1 MSESK
6 DFVRPYSTLIRS
18 VLIGSLA
25 LPVVSFA
32 CTLCRIDPTRNVG
45 AGVLIATIL
54 VACLL
59 FWWSRQPAQGLVAWL
74 TDESEK
80 QSELIDSLKPDRLF
94 SAITL
99 SAAVGLFLEL
109 AVLRWQATIFQ
120 FFAFYKNFSLLACFA
135 GLGLGYAVSNRKQI
149 PLIVTVPLLA
159 FQFITF
165 IVQRYGVAWW
175 SWHSLNATPI
185 TDQLNM
191 GTFVATSIFDH
202 VAIYYFLAL
211 TFLSTALIFIP
222 LGQLAGRCM
231 DRFGDALGAYS
242 GNLLGSLLG
251 VLAIVALSFFWT
263 PPIVW
268 FCVGF
273 GALLPFLA
281 GRTKALLISCCAAL
295 IGIIALA
302 WPVHFLREVV
312 YSPYQILERGAEVA
326 FSKQHP
332 DRDPGFNEELGI
344 NCIRAAGTYYQR
356 IENLSPA
363 WQNVYPVTAAAARH
377 YDLPYHLRPNPESVA
392 IVGAGTGN
400 DVAAALRANA
410 KAVSAIEID
419 PAIMAIGARYHP
431 EKPYQD
437 LRVTPIVNDARNFFR
452 NTKSSF
458 DVIVFGLLDSHIQS
472 SQMSSIRIDSYVYTL
487 ESIKEA
493 RSRLKPD
500 GLLCL
505 SFANLHESLKKKL
518 FNMMTTAFDGHEPV
532 VLSCGY
538 DDTNFIQNKQGTL
551 KSDLITIPAQVEN
564 ITGKLKELDT
574 PVDNST
580 DDWPFLYIP
589 RRIYPLSYL
598 PMILLVLLETLF
610 LIRFLTGER
619 PRSQYLPFFFLG
631 SGFMLIETKAITEL
645 SLTWGNTWYVIAIV
659 ISAIL
664 LMAYLA
670 NLIVRKI
677 KLHSPLIPIIGLIL
691 SLLLGLWFVSQSVF
705 DVSTGGKLLTTA
717 GMTLPILFSGLLFS
731 TLLSDCESVPAA
743 MGMNLLGAMLG
754 GVLEYN
760 ATYFGYQALYLI
772 AIVVYLLAWL
782 CTFKRSPAPAG

>member
-1 MSESK
+1 MSERK
-6 DFVRPYSTLIRS
+6 DFIRPYSTLIRS

-25 LPVVSFA
+25 LPLVSFA

-45 AGVLIATIL
+45 SVILICTIL
-54 VACLL
+54 LACLL
-59 FWWSRQPAQGLVAWL
+59 FWWSRQPAEKLVAWL
-74 TDESEK
+74 NDESEK
-80 QSELIDSLKPDRLF
+80 QSESVDGLKTEHLF
-94 SAITL
+94 AAITL
-99 SAAVGLFLEL
+99 SAGVGLFLEL

-135 GLGLGYAVSNRKQI
+135 GLGLGYAVSNRRQI
-149 PLIVTVPLLA
+149 PVIATIPLLTW
-159 FQFITF
+159 QFVTF

-175 SWHSLNATPI
+175 SWHSLNASPI

-191 GTFVATSIFDH
+191 GTFIASSIFDH

-211 TFLSTALIFIP
+211 AFLSTSLIFIP

-231 DRFGDALGAYS
+231 DRYGDALGAYS
-242 GNLLGSLLG
+242 ANLLGSLLG

-273 GALLPFLA
+273 GVLMLFMANRA
-281 GRTKALLISCCAAL
+281 KALLVSCCAAL
-295 IGIIALA
+295 IGIVALA

-332 DRDPGFNEELGI
+332 DRDPGANELGI
-344 NCIRAAGTYYQR
+344 NCLRAAGTYYQR
-356 IENLSPA
+356 IENLSEA
-363 WQNVYPVTAAAARH
+363 WQKVYPSTAGAARH
-377 YDLPYHLRPNPESVA
+377 YDLPYHLHANPEAVA

-400 DVAAALRANA
+400 DIAAALRANA

-493 RSRLKPD
+493 RSRLKP
-500 GLLCL
+500 GGVLCL
-505 SFANLHESLKKKL
+505 SFADLHESLKKKL
-518 FNMMTTAFDGHEPV
+518 FNMMTVAFDGHEPV
-532 VLSCGY
+532 VLTCGY
-538 DDTNFIQNKQGTL
+538 DDTNFIQNKEGNL
-551 KSDLITIPAQVEN
+551 DASLITVPALVEN
-564 ITGKLKELDT
+564 VTSKLRQLDRQ
-574 PVDNST
+574 VDVST

-589 RRIYPLSYL
+589 KRIYPLSYL
-598 PMILLVLLETLF
+598 PMIVLVLLETLF
-610 LIRFLTGER
+610 LIRFLTGEK
-619 PRSQYLPFFFLG
+619 PHAQYLSFFFLG
-631 SGFMLIETKAITEL
+631 AGFMLIETKAITEL

-664 LMAYLA
+664 SMAFLA
-670 NLIVRKI
+670 NLIVRKV
-677 KLHSPLIPIIGLIL
+677 KLHSPLMPLVGLIL
-691 SLLLGLWFVSQSVF
+691 SLVLGLWIVSSSVF
-705 DVSTGGKLLTTA
+705 DNSSGGKILTTGA
-717 GMTLPILFSGLLFS
+717 MTLPILFSGLLFS
-731 TLLSDCESVPAA
+731 TLLSECESVPAA

-772 AIVVYLLAWL
+772 AIVVYVLAWL
-782 CTFKRSPAPAG
+782 STFKRISAPAK